1 MVTDGMRL
9 LIDGPRGLR
18 IANAYLQAIE
28 RQDLSALK
36 RLMAAGVTLT
46 HGNYPSVRGRDEA
59 VDMIRG
65 YLAIVEGVE
74 FDVDLII
81 GAGNVYVIEKV
92 NVAAA
97 PNGSTARIRTATFL
111 EVGDDELLTS
121 VRIYADTTDLFRKL
135 QKPRPPNPS

>member
-1 MVTDGMRL
+1 MNTDGMRL
-9 LIDGPRGLR
+9 LIDNPRGLR
-18 IANAYLQAIE
+18 ITSAYLQAIE
-28 RQDLSALK
+28 RQDLSALSQ
-36 RLMAAGVTLT
+36 LMAPLVVLT

-74 FDVDLII
+74 FDVEMILGTDS
-81 GAGNVYVIEKV
+81 VCVIEKV
-92 NVAAA
+92 NVAEA

-111 EVGDDELLTS
+111 EVGEDDLLTS

-135 QKPRPPNPS
+135 DKARPANPA